1 MIEEADFETFLYL
14 SRNQCVIFVEN
25 KRTFKSLYKEE
36 IKIADEIYPDD
47 LNYLSKFIDGNIY
60 RIEKLVGNFIKD
72 ITLII
77 ENDKILNVDIG
88 IKKKDHTQFLNQD
101 YLKNDLIEVKD
112 LFKASYQNQ
121 VIMHMLIIN
130 YDEDGNKNFSND
142 FDENNLY
149 TVVKFISISNS
160 LTSILDKLLEKHQIQ
175 INQYM
180 SGEYIKNFI
189 GEDLGELSMMASKL
203 KNGFNKNEITFV
215 GRDIDLL
222 QSKQLSE
229 ALKENTSLISIS
241 LISNKIGD
249 DGVKALAEALKENTS
264 IMDMTLEPNG
274 NRNEINTEEITE
286 YMRRNRAMHA
296 VNIGRSKDPDNVE
309 ITLLFALNKIKFSCN
324 NVDELSNS
332 FITSMGLDSFKD
344 LPEKNIANIPS
355 KLFPNEEEAK
365 LFANKVIEILNN
377 RKITLPSGDEIIET
391 TDNVKTAMNNCLKPK
406 TSIFG
411 KIHAYLTEDGNTKNQ
426 DPFLRVD

>member
-36 IKIADEIYPDD
+36 IKITDEMYPDD
-47 LNYLSKFIDGNIY
+47 LNKLSKFLDRNIY
-60 RIEKLVGNFIKD
+60 KIEKLVGNFIKD

-160 LTSILDKLLEKHQIQ
+160 LTFILDKLLEKHQIQ

-189 GEDLGELSMMASKL
+189 GEDLGKLSMMASKL
-203 KNGFNKNEITFV
+203 KNGFNKNEVT
-215 GRDIDLL
+215 
-222 QSKQLSE
+222 
-229 ALKENTSLISIS
+229 LIS
-241 LISNKIGD
+241 
-249 DGVKALAEALKENTS
+249 
-264 IMDMTLEPNG
+264 
-274 NRNEINTEEITE
+274 
-286 YMRRNRAMHA
+286 
-296 VNIGRSKDPDNVE
+296 
-309 ITLLFALNKIKFSCN
+309 
-324 NVDELSNS
+324 
-332 FITSMGLDSFKD
+332 
-344 LPEKNIANIPS
+344 KNIEN
-355 KLFPNEEEAK
+355 KGFFEKFFQLF
-365 LFANKVIEILNN
+365 
-377 RKITLPSGDEIIET
+377 S
-391 TDNVKTAMNNCLKPK
+391 
-406 TSIFG
+406 
-411 KIHAYLTEDGNTKNQ
+411 
-426 DPFLRVD
+426 

>member
-47 LNYLSKFIDGNIY
+47 LNYLSKFLDRNIY

-130 YDEDGNKNFSND
+130 YDEDGNKNLSNNFD

-149 TVVKFISISNS
+149 IVVKFISISNS

-203 KNGFNKNEITFV
+203 KNGFNKNEVT
-215 GRDIDLL
+215 
-222 QSKQLSE
+222 
-229 ALKENTSLISIS
+229 LIS
-241 LISNKIGD
+241 
-249 DGVKALAEALKENTS
+249 
-264 IMDMTLEPNG
+264 
-274 NRNEINTEEITE
+274 
-286 YMRRNRAMHA
+286 
-296 VNIGRSKDPDNVE
+296 
-309 ITLLFALNKIKFSCN
+309 
-324 NVDELSNS
+324 
-332 FITSMGLDSFKD
+332 
-344 LPEKNIANIPS
+344 KNIEN
-355 KLFPNEEEAK
+355 KGFFEKFFQLF
-365 LFANKVIEILNN
+365 
-377 RKITLPSGDEIIET
+377 S
-391 TDNVKTAMNNCLKPK
+391 
-406 TSIFG
+406 
-411 KIHAYLTEDGNTKNQ
+411 
-426 DPFLRVD
+426 

>member
-36 IKIADEIYPDD
+36 IKITDEMYPDD
-47 LNYLSKFIDGNIY
+47 LNKLSKFLDRNIY
-60 RIEKLVGNFIKD
+60 KIEKLVGNFIKD

-160 LTSILDKLLEKHQIQ
+160 LTFILDKLLEKHQIQ

-203 KNGFNKNEITFV
+203 KNGFNKNEVT
-215 GRDIDLL
+215 
-222 QSKQLSE
+222 
-229 ALKENTSLISIS
+229 LIS
-241 LISNKIGD
+241 
-249 DGVKALAEALKENTS
+249 
-264 IMDMTLEPNG
+264 
-274 NRNEINTEEITE
+274 
-286 YMRRNRAMHA
+286 
-296 VNIGRSKDPDNVE
+296 
-309 ITLLFALNKIKFSCN
+309 
-324 NVDELSNS
+324 
-332 FITSMGLDSFKD
+332 
-344 LPEKNIANIPS
+344 KNIEN
-355 KLFPNEEEAK
+355 KGLFEK
-365 LFANKVIEILNN
+365 FFQLF
-377 RKITLPSGDEIIET
+377 S
-391 TDNVKTAMNNCLKPK
+391 
-406 TSIFG
+406 
-411 KIHAYLTEDGNTKNQ
+411 
-426 DPFLRVD
+426 

>member
-47 LNYLSKFIDGNIY
+47 LNYLSKFLDRNIY
-60 RIEKLVGNFIKD
+60 KIEKLVGNFIKD

-160 LTSILDKLLEKHQIQ
+160 LTFILDKLLEKHQIQ

-203 KNGFNKNEITFV
+203 KNGFNKNEVT
-215 GRDIDLL
+215 
-222 QSKQLSE
+222 
-229 ALKENTSLISIS
+229 LIS
-241 LISNKIGD
+241 
-249 DGVKALAEALKENTS
+249 
-264 IMDMTLEPNG
+264 
-274 NRNEINTEEITE
+274 
-286 YMRRNRAMHA
+286 
-296 VNIGRSKDPDNVE
+296 
-309 ITLLFALNKIKFSCN
+309 
-324 NVDELSNS
+324 
-332 FITSMGLDSFKD
+332 
-344 LPEKNIANIPS
+344 KNIEN
-355 KLFPNEEEAK
+355 KGFFEKFFQLF
-365 LFANKVIEILNN
+365 
-377 RKITLPSGDEIIET
+377 S
-391 TDNVKTAMNNCLKPK
+391 
-406 TSIFG
+406 
-411 KIHAYLTEDGNTKNQ
+411 
-426 DPFLRVD
+426 

>member
-47 LNYLSKFIDGNIY
+47 LNYLSKFLDRNIY

-88 IKKKDHTQFLNQD
+88 IKKKDYTQFLNQD

-160 LTSILDKLLEKHQIQ
+160 LTFILDKLLEKHQIQ

-203 KNGFNKNEITFV
+203 KNGFNKNEVT
-215 GRDIDLL
+215 
-222 QSKQLSE
+222 
-229 ALKENTSLISIS
+229 LIS
-241 LISNKIGD
+241 
-249 DGVKALAEALKENTS
+249 
-264 IMDMTLEPNG
+264 
-274 NRNEINTEEITE
+274 
-286 YMRRNRAMHA
+286 
-296 VNIGRSKDPDNVE
+296 
-309 ITLLFALNKIKFSCN
+309 
-324 NVDELSNS
+324 
-332 FITSMGLDSFKD
+332 
-344 LPEKNIANIPS
+344 KNIEN
-355 KLFPNEEEAK
+355 KGFFEKFFQLF
-365 LFANKVIEILNN
+365 
-377 RKITLPSGDEIIET
+377 S
-391 TDNVKTAMNNCLKPK
+391 
-406 TSIFG
+406 
-411 KIHAYLTEDGNTKNQ
+411 
-426 DPFLRVD
+426 

>member
-47 LNYLSKFIDGNIY
+47 LSHLSKFLDENIY

-121 VIMHMLIIN
+121 VIMHILLIN

-142 FDENNLY
+142 FNENNLY

-203 KNGFNKNEITFV
+203 KNGFNKNEVT
-215 GRDIDLL
+215 
-222 QSKQLSE
+222 
-229 ALKENTSLISIS
+229 LIS
-241 LISNKIGD
+241 
-249 DGVKALAEALKENTS
+249 
-264 IMDMTLEPNG
+264 
-274 NRNEINTEEITE
+274 
-286 YMRRNRAMHA
+286 
-296 VNIGRSKDPDNVE
+296 
-309 ITLLFALNKIKFSCN
+309 
-324 NVDELSNS
+324 
-332 FITSMGLDSFKD
+332 
-344 LPEKNIANIPS
+344 KNIEN
-355 KLFPNEEEAK
+355 KGFFEKFFQLF
-365 LFANKVIEILNN
+365 
-377 RKITLPSGDEIIET
+377 S
-391 TDNVKTAMNNCLKPK
+391 
-406 TSIFG
+406 
-411 KIHAYLTEDGNTKNQ
+411 
-426 DPFLRVD
+426 

>member
-47 LNYLSKFIDGNIY
+47 LNYLSKFLDRNIY

-101 YLKNDLIEVKD
+101 YFKNDLIEVKD

-130 YDEDGNKNFSND
+130 YDEYGNKNFSNN

-149 TVVKFISISNS
+149 TVVEFISISNS
-160 LTSILDKLLEKHQIQ
+160 LTFILDKLLEKHQIQ

-203 KNGFNKNEITFV
+203 KNGFNKNEVT
-215 GRDIDLL
+215 
-222 QSKQLSE
+222 
-229 ALKENTSLISIS
+229 LIS
-241 LISNKIGD
+241 
-249 DGVKALAEALKENTS
+249 
-264 IMDMTLEPNG
+264 
-274 NRNEINTEEITE
+274 
-286 YMRRNRAMHA
+286 
-296 VNIGRSKDPDNVE
+296 
-309 ITLLFALNKIKFSCN
+309 
-324 NVDELSNS
+324 
-332 FITSMGLDSFKD
+332 
-344 LPEKNIANIPS
+344 KNIEN
-355 KLFPNEEEAK
+355 KGFFEKFFQLF
-365 LFANKVIEILNN
+365 
-377 RKITLPSGDEIIET
+377 S
-391 TDNVKTAMNNCLKPK
+391 
-406 TSIFG
+406 
-411 KIHAYLTEDGNTKNQ
+411 
-426 DPFLRVD
+426 

>member
-47 LNYLSKFIDGNIY
+47 LNYLSKFLDRNIY

-189 GEDLGELSMMASKL
+189 SEDLGELSMMASKL
-203 KNGFNKNEITFV
+203 KNGFNKNEVT
-215 GRDIDLL
+215 
-222 QSKQLSE
+222 
-229 ALKENTSLISIS
+229 LIS
-241 LISNKIGD
+241 
-249 DGVKALAEALKENTS
+249 
-264 IMDMTLEPNG
+264 
-274 NRNEINTEEITE
+274 
-286 YMRRNRAMHA
+286 
-296 VNIGRSKDPDNVE
+296 
-309 ITLLFALNKIKFSCN
+309 
-324 NVDELSNS
+324 
-332 FITSMGLDSFKD
+332 
-344 LPEKNIANIPS
+344 KNIEN
-355 KLFPNEEEAK
+355 KGFFEKFFQLF
-365 LFANKVIEILNN
+365 
-377 RKITLPSGDEIIET
+377 S
-391 TDNVKTAMNNCLKPK
+391 
-406 TSIFG
+406 
-411 KIHAYLTEDGNTKNQ
+411 
-426 DPFLRVD
+426 

>member
-36 IKIADEIYPDD
+36 IKITDEMYPDD
-47 LNYLSKFIDGNIY
+47 LNKLSKFLDRNIY
-60 RIEKLVGNFIKD
+60 KIEKLVGNFIKD

-160 LTSILDKLLEKHQIQ
+160 LTFILDKLLEKHQIQ

-203 KNGFNKNEITFV
+203 KNGFNKNEIT
-215 GRDIDLL
+215 
-222 QSKQLSE
+222 
-229 ALKENTSLISIS
+229 LIS
-241 LISNKIGD
+241 
-249 DGVKALAEALKENTS
+249 
-264 IMDMTLEPNG
+264 
-274 NRNEINTEEITE
+274 
-286 YMRRNRAMHA
+286 
-296 VNIGRSKDPDNVE
+296 
-309 ITLLFALNKIKFSCN
+309 
-324 NVDELSNS
+324 
-332 FITSMGLDSFKD
+332 
-344 LPEKNIANIPS
+344 KNIEN
-355 KLFPNEEEAK
+355 KGFFEKFFQLF
-365 LFANKVIEILNN
+365 
-377 RKITLPSGDEIIET
+377 S
-391 TDNVKTAMNNCLKPK
+391 
-406 TSIFG
+406 
-411 KIHAYLTEDGNTKNQ
+411 
-426 DPFLRVD
+426 

>member
-47 LNYLSKFIDGNIY
+47 LSHLSKFLDENIY

-142 FDENNLY
+142 FNENNLY

-203 KNGFNKNEITFV
+203 KNGFNKNEVT
-215 GRDIDLL
+215 
-222 QSKQLSE
+222 
-229 ALKENTSLISIS
+229 LIS
-241 LISNKIGD
+241 
-249 DGVKALAEALKENTS
+249 
-264 IMDMTLEPNG
+264 
-274 NRNEINTEEITE
+274 
-286 YMRRNRAMHA
+286 
-296 VNIGRSKDPDNVE
+296 
-309 ITLLFALNKIKFSCN
+309 
-324 NVDELSNS
+324 
-332 FITSMGLDSFKD
+332 
-344 LPEKNIANIPS
+344 KNIEN
-355 KLFPNEEEAK
+355 KGFFEKFFQLF
-365 LFANKVIEILNN
+365 
-377 RKITLPSGDEIIET
+377 S
-391 TDNVKTAMNNCLKPK
+391 
-406 TSIFG
+406 
-411 KIHAYLTEDGNTKNQ
+411 
-426 DPFLRVD
+426 

>member
-47 LNYLSKFIDGNIY
+47 LSHLSKFLDENIY

-130 YDEDGNKNFSND
+130 YDEYGNKNFSNN

-149 TVVKFISISNS
+149 TVVEFISISNS

-203 KNGFNKNEITFV
+203 KNGFNKNEVT
-215 GRDIDLL
+215 
-222 QSKQLSE
+222 
-229 ALKENTSLISIS
+229 LIS
-241 LISNKIGD
+241 
-249 DGVKALAEALKENTS
+249 
-264 IMDMTLEPNG
+264 
-274 NRNEINTEEITE
+274 
-286 YMRRNRAMHA
+286 
-296 VNIGRSKDPDNVE
+296 
-309 ITLLFALNKIKFSCN
+309 
-324 NVDELSNS
+324 
-332 FITSMGLDSFKD
+332 
-344 LPEKNIANIPS
+344 KNIEN
-355 KLFPNEEEAK
+355 KGFFEKFFQLF
-365 LFANKVIEILNN
+365 
-377 RKITLPSGDEIIET
+377 S
-391 TDNVKTAMNNCLKPK
+391 
-406 TSIFG
+406 
-411 KIHAYLTEDGNTKNQ
+411 
-426 DPFLRVD
+426 

>member
-36 IKIADEIYPDD
+36 IKITDEMYPDD
-47 LNYLSKFIDGNIY
+47 LNKLSKFLDRNIY
-60 RIEKLVGNFIKD
+60 KIEKLVGNFIKD

-88 IKKKDHTQFLNQD
+88 IKKKDHTQFLNQN

-160 LTSILDKLLEKHQIQ
+160 LTFILDKLLEKHQIQ

-203 KNGFNKNEITFV
+203 KNGFNKNEVT
-215 GRDIDLL
+215 
-222 QSKQLSE
+222 
-229 ALKENTSLISIS
+229 LIS
-241 LISNKIGD
+241 
-249 DGVKALAEALKENTS
+249 
-264 IMDMTLEPNG
+264 
-274 NRNEINTEEITE
+274 
-286 YMRRNRAMHA
+286 
-296 VNIGRSKDPDNVE
+296 
-309 ITLLFALNKIKFSCN
+309 
-324 NVDELSNS
+324 
-332 FITSMGLDSFKD
+332 
-344 LPEKNIANIPS
+344 KNIEN
-355 KLFPNEEEAK
+355 KGFFEKFFQLF
-365 LFANKVIEILNN
+365 
-377 RKITLPSGDEIIET
+377 S
-391 TDNVKTAMNNCLKPK
+391 
-406 TSIFG
+406 
-411 KIHAYLTEDGNTKNQ
+411 
-426 DPFLRVD
+426 

>member
-47 LNYLSKFIDGNIY
+47 LNYLSKFLDRNIY

-203 KNGFNKNEITFV
+203 KNGFNKNEVT
-215 GRDIDLL
+215 
-222 QSKQLSE
+222 
-229 ALKENTSLISIS
+229 LIS
-241 LISNKIGD
+241 K
-249 DGVKALAEALKENTS
+249 
-264 IMDMTLEPNG
+264 
-274 NRNEINTEEITE
+274 
-286 YMRRNRAMHA
+286 
-296 VNIGRSKDPDNVE
+296 NIGNKGFFE
-309 ITLLFALNKIKFSCN
+309 KFFQLFS
-324 NVDELSNS
+324 
-332 FITSMGLDSFKD
+332 
-344 LPEKNIANIPS
+344 
-355 KLFPNEEEAK
+355 
-365 LFANKVIEILNN
+365 
-377 RKITLPSGDEIIET
+377 
-391 TDNVKTAMNNCLKPK
+391 
-406 TSIFG
+406 
-411 KIHAYLTEDGNTKNQ
+411 
-426 DPFLRVD
+426 

>member
-14 SRNQCVIFVEN
+14 SRNRHVIFVEDKKN
-25 KRTFKSLYKEE
+25 FRSLYEEE
-36 IKIADEIYPDD
+36 IKVVDEIHSDD
-47 LNYLSKFIDGNIY
+47 LSQLSKFLDQNIY
-60 RIEKLVGNFIKD
+60 RIEKIVGNFIQD

-203 KNGFNKNEITFV
+203 KNGFNKNEVT
-215 GRDIDLL
+215 
-222 QSKQLSE
+222 
-229 ALKENTSLISIS
+229 LIS
-241 LISNKIGD
+241 
-249 DGVKALAEALKENTS
+249 
-264 IMDMTLEPNG
+264 
-274 NRNEINTEEITE
+274 
-286 YMRRNRAMHA
+286 
-296 VNIGRSKDPDNVE
+296 
-309 ITLLFALNKIKFSCN
+309 
-324 NVDELSNS
+324 
-332 FITSMGLDSFKD
+332 
-344 LPEKNIANIPS
+344 KNIEN
-355 KLFPNEEEAK
+355 KGFFEKFFQLF
-365 LFANKVIEILNN
+365 
-377 RKITLPSGDEIIET
+377 S
-391 TDNVKTAMNNCLKPK
+391 
-406 TSIFG
+406 
-411 KIHAYLTEDGNTKNQ
+411 
-426 DPFLRVD
+426 